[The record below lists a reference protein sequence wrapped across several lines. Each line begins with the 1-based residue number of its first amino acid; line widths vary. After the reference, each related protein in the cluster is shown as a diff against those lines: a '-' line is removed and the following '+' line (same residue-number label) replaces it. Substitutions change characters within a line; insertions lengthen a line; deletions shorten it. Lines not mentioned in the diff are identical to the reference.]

1 MIATSDI
8 RPITHLKTATAEV
21 VREVSEDG
29 RTIIIT
35 QNGEAKAVI
44 MGAAQYDE
52 WRQAFALLKLL
63 GLSRAEH
70 RDAKTRSTEEVFERV
85 AAAVDA
91 VEREHSENEKRGER
105 GGIAR

>member
-29 RTIIIT
+29 RTIVIT

-52 WRQAFALLKLL
+52 WRQTFALLKLL

-70 RDAKTRSTEEVFERV
+70 REGKTRSTEEVFERV
-85 AAAVDA
+85 AAAIDA
-91 VEREHSENEKRGER
+91 VESEQNGNVVQGER
-105 GGIAR
+105 GTLAQ

>member
-1 MIATSDI
+1 MIATTDI

-29 RTIIIT
+29 RTIVIT

-52 WRQAFALLKLL
+52 WRQTFALLKLL
-63 GLSRAEH
+63 GQSRAQH
-70 RDAKTRSTEEVFERV
+70 RAGETRSTDEVFESV
-85 AAAVDA
+85 ANALDA
-91 VEREHSENEKRGER
+91 IERQQGDNSVQGD
-105 GGIAR
+105 GSIAR

>member
-1 MIATSDI
+1 MIATTDI

-29 RTIIIT
+29 RTIVIT

-44 MGAAQYDE
+44 MGSAQYDE

-63 GLSRAEH
+63 GQSRTQH
-70 RDAKTRSTEEVFERV
+70 REGKTRSTDEVFESV

-91 VEREHSENEKRGER
+91 AERQQRQKE
-105 GGIAR
+105 A